1 METFGEQLRAYRE
14 RLGMSQQTLA
24 ERASV
29 SPSQLSRIQSGQ
41 KKPPP
46 AETVLRMI
54 EVLRLTGD
62 EAADLLEAAGY
73 SSQLLQS
80 SLVVGSLLPDSM
92 DELLQALGHAAADL
106 ESAGHHLRS
115 VIQVITRVMPR
126 ESRDVTDS
134 E

>member
-1 METFGEQLRAYRE
+1 MESFGEQLRNYRE
-14 RLGMSQQTLA
+14 QLGMSQQTLA
-24 ERASV
+24 ERTGV

-73 SSQLLQS
+73 SPQLLESSTMVGTLPLQS
-80 SLVVGSLLPDSM
+80 RQELIRSL
-92 DELLQALGHAAADL
+92 EQAAADL
-106 ESAGHHLRS
+106 ESASHQLR
-115 VIQVITRVMPR
+115 QVIHVLTRIVPPETD
-126 ESRDVTDS
+126 ES